1 METKAAVILTIFT
14 WAAVTADGADLRN
27 EWGPINLYVEP
38 KENTEQELKWDNGTL
53 GYVLAQFV
61 AGAWIGNDFDCS
73 TIVPYNIKLI
83 RVRSSGEW
91 PNGRWD
97 GFNVGVYDFRGGVP
111 GARIWGPRFV
121 KGSGRGYPWCD
132 FGVNWSLP
140 KGIRKFVAAVGQCY
154 NYPNVDP
161 YCLDTG
167 PPRRRGWTYYLG
179 TWQRLESESNLM
191 LRVVMQGDIGVEPTS
206 IGRVK
211 ALYY

>member
-1 METKAAVILTIFT
+1 M
-14 WAAVTADGADLRN
+14 
-27 EWGPINLYVEP
+27 Y
-38 KENTEQELKWDNGTL
+38 
-53 GYVLAQFV
+53 
-61 AGAWIGNDFDCS
+61 S
-73 TIVPYNIKLI
+73 
-83 RVRSSGEW
+83 
-91 PNGRWD
+91 
-97 GFNVGVYDFRGGVP
+97 P

-167 PPRRRGWTYYLG
+167 PPQRRGWTYDLG

-191 LRVVMQGDIGVEPTS
+191 LRVVMQGDIGVAPTS
-206 IGRVK
+206 LGRVK